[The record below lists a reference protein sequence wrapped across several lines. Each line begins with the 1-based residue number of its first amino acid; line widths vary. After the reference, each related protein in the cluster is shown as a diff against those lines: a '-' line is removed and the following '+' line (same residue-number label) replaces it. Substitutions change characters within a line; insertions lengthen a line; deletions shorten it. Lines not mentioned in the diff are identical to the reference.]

1 MDELLSA
8 ETEPPVYPMSN
19 AGPLELIS
27 SVVDCRDQI
36 CPKPILMIRK
46 ALADASLDHILE
58 IIVNEDVSKQN
69 VLKYCWNYGQPVL
82 KSYANGPDFHIFVK
96 KSPEKKVD
104 SPMPVVGPCGT
115 RWD

>member
-1 MDELLSA
+1 MSELLTYQTGNG
-8 ETEPPVYPMSN
+8 ETLGKI
-19 AGPLELIS
+19 A

-36 CPKPILMIRK
+36 CPKPILMIRM
-46 ALADASLDHILE
+46 ALAETSLDQVLE

-82 KSYANGPDFHIFVK
+82 RSYANGPEFHIIVK
-96 KSPEKKVD
+96 KSPQKKVD
-104 SPMPVVGPCGT
+104 IPMPVVGPCGA